1 MLFVMCSFGKN
12 SVLYDIL
19 CNKALSDEDFMPT
32 SAYNYM
38 GSAKERI
45 RLIYPDN
52 PIWIGHE
59 MDRNSS
65 SSSSSSNEGDGSRRF
80 GLKLTTSSSQQ
91 QNKRTTSATDLDDNG
106 QSVFTCS
113 I

>member
-1 MLFVMCSFGKN
+1 MCSFGKN

-52 PIWIGHE
+52 PICHE

-65 SSSSSSNEGDGSRRF
+65 LSSSSSNEGDGSRRF